1 MIGTTIFL
9 KVLFHFM
16 CMGVLAASMSVHHM
30 GPQKPERTSALLEL
44 KFLMV

>member
-1 MIGTTIFL
+1 MIGTTIIF

-30 GPQKPERTSALLEL
+30 NAWDHRSQKGHQLSWN
-44 KFLMV
+44 